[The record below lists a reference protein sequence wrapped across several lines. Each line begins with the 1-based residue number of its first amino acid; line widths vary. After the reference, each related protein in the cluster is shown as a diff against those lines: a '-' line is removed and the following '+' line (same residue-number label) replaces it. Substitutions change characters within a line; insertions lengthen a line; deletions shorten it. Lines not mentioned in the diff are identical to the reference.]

1 MAYCTQT
8 DITNR
13 KGTKLI
19 AELTG
24 DPAGA
29 TINTGSV
36 TLAINEMGEIL
47 DAAVR
52 KRYPDLPFDSSNNLL
67 KGLNVQGAYLI
78 LERDS
83 RSGWDDDHRE
93 DWKLLMEQVRSIAN
107 GTLDLRTET
116 EEQEEAA
123 VEGFFSSK
131 ARLFGRNSLSGEEVA
146 TV

>member
-1 MAYCTQT
+1 MAYCSQS

-13 KGTKLI
+13 KGTELI

-24 DPAGA
+24 DPVGV
-29 TINTGSV
+29 TINADSV

-52 KRYPDLPFDSSNNLL
+52 KKYPDLPFDSSNSLL

-83 RSGWDDDHRE
+83 RSGWSDDHRE
-93 DWKLLMEQVRSIAN
+93 DWKLLMKQVEAIAN
-107 GTLDLRTET
+107 GMLDLRTET

-123 VEGFFSSK
+123 VEGYFSSK
-131 ARLFGRNSLSGEEVA
+131 TRLFGRNSLSGEEVA
-146 TV
+146 IV